1 MANTL
6 KSKLVAQVFRAAV
19 LPGVAI
25 AALSFMATVCSVAAQ
40 PSGDFYAGKT
50 IKIVIGTTVGGEYD
64 LYARLVASHI
74 GRFIPGNPNV
84 LVQSMPDAGGLTA
97 IRYLANVAPRD
108 GTVLIVPQVNIIQEG
123 MLTSNAQYDPGSF
136 QWIGRMISQI
146 QVGLVSSKSGV
157 TSIEGAKSK
166 ELIAGGYGNNPTTLN
181 PRLLN
186 RLIGTKFR
194 IVAGYR
200 GTGDVMLAWERGEV
214 DVVTTSWDV
223 LLARYSEQVKAK
235 LAIPLYVNAV
245 KRPSDLP
252 DVPLMTEFGQT
263 DGDKAFLEIYSVGAA
278 IGRSLAAPPGVPHD
292 RIEVWRAAF
301 TKMLGDEGF
310 KESVHS
316 GNLRLDPLDGA
327 AMTSSVQ
334 KVVSLPPETVGKAR
348 KFYEELLAQA
358 N

>member
-1 MANTL
+1 MIGRVL
-6 KSKLVAQVFRAAV
+6 FAV
-19 LPGVAI
+19 LLTLICFDRVSAQSVE
-25 AALSFMATVCSVAAQ
+25 SF
-40 PSGDFYAGKT
+40 FAGKT
-50 IKIVIGTTVGGEYD
+50 VRIVIGTTVGGEYD
-64 LYARLVASHI
+64 LYARLVARHI
-74 GRFIPGNPNV
+74 GQFIPGNPNII
-84 LVQSMPDAGGLTA
+84 VQSMPSAGGLTA
-97 IRYLANVAPRD
+97 IRYLANAASRD
-108 GTVLIVPQVNIIQEG
+108 GTVLIVPGVNIIQEG

-166 ELIAGGYGNNPTTLN
+166 ELIAGGVGNNPTTLN

-200 GTGDVMLAWERGEV
+200 GTGDLMLAWERGEV

-327 AMTSSVQ
+327 AMTGSVQ
-334 KVVSLPPETVGKAR
+334 KVVSLPSETIGKAR

>member
-1 MANTL
+1 MIRRGL
-6 KSKLVAQVFRAAV
+6 F
-19 LPGVAI
+19 
-25 AALSFMATVCSVAAQ
+25 AALVTLICVDAGSAQSVER
-40 PSGDFYAGKT
+40 FFTGKT
-50 IKIVIGTTVGGEYD
+50 VRIVIGTTVGGEYD
-64 LYARLVASHI
+64 LYARLVARHI
-74 GRFIPGNPNV
+74 GQFIPGNPNV
-84 LVQSMPDAGGLTA
+84 IVQSMPGGGGLTA
-97 IRYLANVAPRD
+97 IRYLANAASRD
-108 GTVLIVPQVNIIQEG
+108 GTVLIVPGVNIIQEG

-146 QVGLVSSKSGV
+146 QVGLVWSKSGV

-166 ELIAGGYGNNPTTLN
+166 ELIAGGVGNNPTTLN

-200 GTGDVMLAWERGEV
+200 GTGDLMLAWERGEV

-235 LAIPLYVNAV
+235 VAIPLYVNAV
-245 KRPSDLP
+245 KRSSDLP

-263 DGDKAFLEIYSVGAA
+263 DGDKAFLEIYSVGAG
-278 IGRSLAAPPGVPHD
+278 IGRSLAAPPGVPRD
-292 RIEVWRAAF
+292 RIEAWRTAF
-301 TKMLGDEGF
+301 TKMFGDEGF
-310 KESVHS
+310 KESVRS

>member
-1 MANTL
+1 MIG
-6 KSKLVAQVFRAAV
+6 RA
-19 LPGVAI
+19 LL
-25 AALSFMATVCSVAAQ
+25 AALIALISIDVVSAQSVEK
-40 PSGDFYAGKT
+40 FFAGKT
-50 IKIVIGTTVGGEYD
+50 VRIVIGTQVGGEYD
-64 LYARLVASHI
+64 LYARLVARHI
-74 GRFIPGNPNV
+74 GQFIPGKPNV
-84 LVQSMPDAGGLTA
+84 IVQSMPGAGGLTA
-97 IRYLANVAPRD
+97 IRYLANAAPRD

-194 IVAGYR
+194 IVAGYK

-223 LLARYSEQVKAK
+223 LLSRYSEQVKGK

-245 KRPSDLP
+245 TRPNDLP

-263 DGDKAFLEIYSVGAA
+263 DTDKAFLEIYSVGAG
-278 IGRSLAAPPGVPHD
+278 IGRALAAPPGVPQD
-292 RIEVWRAAF
+292 RIEAWRAAF
-301 TKMLGDEGF
+301 TKMFADEGF
-310 KESVHS
+310 MQSVRS

-327 AMTSSVQ
+327 AMAISIQ
-334 KVVSLPPETVGKAR
+334 KVVTLPPETVGKAR
-348 KFYEELLAQA
+348 KFYEELLAQT